1 VDRVKELNNEFHLIP
16 IHKLKSGKK
25 VKTNRYLYDFIKRLE
40 ELREL
45 ELKKINDFL
54 K

>member
-1 VDRVKELNNEFHLIP
+1 VDRVKELNNLIP

-25 VKTNRYLYDFIKRLE
+25 VKTNRYLYDFNKRLE

-45 ELKKINDFL
+45 ELKKINGFL

>member
-1 VDRVKELNNEFHLIP
+1 MDCVKELNNEFHLIP

-45 ELKKINDFL
+45 ELKKINGFL